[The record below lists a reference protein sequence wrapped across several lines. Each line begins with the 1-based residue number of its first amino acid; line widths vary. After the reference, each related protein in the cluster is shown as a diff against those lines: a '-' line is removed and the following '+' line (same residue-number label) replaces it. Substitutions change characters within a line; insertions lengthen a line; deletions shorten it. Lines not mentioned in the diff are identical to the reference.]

1 MHYFYKTTN
10 LLNGMYYYGVGH
22 KNDYLGSG
30 KYFKRALKTYGPE
43 NFNKVILKW
52 FESAK
57 DAFTFED
64 RFLKIFNL
72 KEDKNSYN
80 LCNNSFGGNTM
91 PSKSTIKYDER
102 IKKMGAATTINN
114 YKVWA
119 NRNSEE
125 RKKIGDKISYSKSLH
140 NKDKKTE
147 IYEKWKKTFLDNEE
161 KVKEWKLNSS
171 KSAKLK
177 YKKMTDEEK
186 SAIAKKTV
194 DARQKNLDYL
204 SESERKLI
212 LSQRHGSAI
221 GKKWY
226 YTYNGNEL
234 LEKLAFEPP
243 SGEWFQGRP
252 STGIKNKLKN
262 KKE

>member
-1 MHYFYKTTN
+1 
-10 LLNGMYYYGVGH
+10 MYYYGVGH

-30 KYFKRALKTYGPE
+30 KYFKRALKIYGPE

-52 FESAK
+52 FESPK
-57 DAFTFED
+57 EAFSFED

-91 PSKSTIKYDER
+91 PSKSTIEYDER

-114 YKVWA
+114 YKIWTARTV
-119 NRNSEE
+119 EE
-125 RKKIGDKISYSKSLH
+125 KKLIGEKISKAKAKHSA
-140 NKDKKTE
+140 KKKAE
-147 IYEKWKKTFLDNEE
+147 IYQKYKKSFLDNEE
-161 KVKEWKLNSS
+161 KVKEWKSNSS
-171 KSAKLK
+171 KSAKLRYTK
-177 YKKMTDEEK
+177 ITNKEK
-186 SAIAKKTV
+186 SCIAKKTV
-194 DARQKNLDYL
+194 ESRQKNLDYL

-243 SGEWFQGRP
+243 PGEWFQGRP
-252 STGIKNKLKN
+252 STAIKNKLKN